1 MQNENPPMFTLSVN
15 KKRAVDLTPMN
26 GLAPHFIFPGTTIL
40 ALLFHLFVLPF
51 PALAFWG
58 ADEKPQSA
66 LNLES
71 GYDVNTVTTVTGRIL
86 SVQTG
91 LERRNVQLEIDTN
104 GEKMMVVLGP
114 QRYLAQQGVEL
125 KEGDE
130 VRVRGSKAQGRD
142 GIIYILAREVTET
155 RKGAAITLRDEGGFP
170 NWAGGDMERG
180 NGPGGGMNQG
190 AGGGRGFGNGGFG
203 GAGHGG
209 GHGGGR
215 GGR

>member
-1 MQNENPPMFTLSVN
+1 MQNDNPPMFTHPVN
-15 KKRAVDLTPMN
+15 KKRAVGLTPMN
-26 GLAPHFIFPGTTIL
+26 GLAPHFISPGTTIL
-40 ALLFHLFVLPF
+40 ALLFLLFFLPF

-58 ADEKPQSA
+58 SDEEPQSA
-66 LNLES
+66 LDLES

-91 LERRNVQLEIDTN
+91 LERRNVQLEIDTD
-104 GEKMMVVLGP
+104 GERMMVVLGP
-114 QRYLAQQGVEL
+114 QRYLAEQGMEL

-155 RKGAAITLRDEGGFP
+155 SKGAAITLRDEGGFP
-170 NWAGGDMERG
+170 NWAGGGMERG
-180 NGPGGGMNQG
+180 TG
-190 AGGGRGFGNGGFG
+190 AGGGRGFGSGGFG
-203 GAGHGG
+203 GGGRGG